1 MKYLIRALKYFVY
14 FVLLLA
20 VILAALILLGL
31 AEADPAT
38 LFRNGYDSYWQ
49 IALMFAVLAGVYP
62 LFGFMKKDVLVPGE
76 YAEIRPDV
84 VRVMESKGYELEK
97 EEGENLSFRLLS
109 RAGRIS
115 RMWEDRITLTRT
127 YSGFTLEG
135 LRRDLVRIA
144 YTLESKFRS
153 NE

>member
-20 VILAALILLGL
+20 IILAALILLGL

-62 LFGFMKKDVLVPGE
+62 LFGFMKKDVLTPGE

-84 VRVMESKGYELEK
+84 LSVMESKGYELEK
-97 EEGENLSFRLLS
+97 EEGENLSFRLRS
-109 RAGRIS
+109 RAARVS
-115 RMWEDRITLTRT
+115 RMWEDRITLSRT
-127 YSGFTLEG
+127 FSGFTLEG
-135 LRRDLVRIA
+135 LRRDIVRIA
-144 YTLESKFRS
+144 YTLESKFRN